1 MPNVDVEELEQNKL
15 KLTITIPLEEA
26 QPFLEKAAEQISQD
40 TEIEGFRPGKAG
52 YDVIKQRV
60 GEMKIY
66 ETALEPLVRK
76 TYMEA
81 LMNQNIDAVGSPKI
95 DVDKLAPGN
104 DIVYTAEIARAPKVT
119 DLADYTSLS
128 VEAED
133 IEVGDKDVEN
143 ALRDLQRM
151 KTREE
156 RDESGREAEQDDKV
170 VLSVDMKKE
179 GVPVEG
185 GQSPNHTVFL
195 NEDYYIPG
203 FKDEVIGMTEG
214 DEKNFTLTFP
224 EDHAQDFL
232 AGSDIEFDVTLKEL
246 YSLEQPELNDEFAK
260 ELGQSDLDA
269 LKDIL
274 RKNLEGEKR
283 QEEQA
288 RQEQEMLELLAKKS
302 KFEEIPDL
310 LVNQEINKMINE
322 LKQRVQQQGVEFEDY
337 LDNIDKS
344 LADLKLDF
352 SEQALTRVK
361 VALVI
366 DAVADKEGVEVTE
379 EEIDEE
385 LDKMAERYDNE
396 DAKKQI
402 YSPQYRSYVENVQR
416 NKKVVALLKEDML
429 EETED
434 QA

>member
-1 MPNVDVEELEQNKL
+1 MPKVDVEELEQNKL

-26 QPFLEKAAEQISQD
+26 KPFLEKAAEQISQD

-81 LMNQNIDAVGSPKI
+81 LMNNDINAVGSPKI
-95 DVDKLAPGN
+95 DVEQLAPGN
-104 DIVYTAEIARAPKVT
+104 DIVYTAEIARTPEVT
-119 DLADYTSLS
+119 KLTDYTSLS

-156 RDESGREAEQDDKV
+156 RDESGREAKQEDKV

-203 FKDEVIGMTEG
+203 FKDEVVGMKEG

-232 AGSDIEFDVTLKEL
+232 AGSDIEFDVKLKEL
-246 YSLEQPELNDEFAK
+246 YNLEQPELNDEFAK

-302 KFEEIPDL
+302 EFEEIPDL

-366 DAVADKEGVEVTE
+366 DAVAEKEGIEVTE

-385 LDKMAERYDNE
+385 LDKMAERYE
-396 DAKKQI
+396 KEEAKKQI

-416 NKKVVALLKEDML
+416 NKKVVALLKEHML
-429 EETED
+429 EEAKD
-434 QA
+434 QE